1 MAGSWDHILRAF
13 QKPVGPEAL
22 PPALR
27 KEPASTEPGKPTSTP
42 QEETAKRSPVRKA
55 QKGKPKAP

>member
-13 QKPVGPEAL
+13 QKTEGT

-42 QEETAKRSPVRKA
+42 QEGTVKRSPVRKA